1 MAKEYTVFNCRL
13 EKEASDKL
21 ESISELSGLSKTKIV
36 EQAIAAMARKQFE
49 ENMGDFHD
57 KGKSGNFAWES
68 NAVSSVAGDDSILAP
83 KKATEIADKIVE
95 SNVQPV
101 FEAAGL
107 NFLANMTVPQFV
119 STLVQIR
126 EMMEFEIPNPSLE
139 FFKNAKAGH
148 YDVLDEDVY
157 AEVLENAK
165 TASVLWRDKS
175 SMSVKDILKAYM
187 KLKFVSENLF

>member
-57 KGKSGNFAWES
+57 KCKSGNFAWES

-107 NFLANMTVPQFV
+107 NFLANVTVPQFV

-165 TASVLWRDKS
+165 TASVLWHDKL